1 MNYSLI
7 IFSLL
12 FFYFMYIQFNPL
24 DGTQFKKEKEKEKK
38 TRINYRESE
47 KDIKI
52 RMDAY
57 DKKRQKLASMEDELK
72 NEQSKWFKDNAKIQT
87 IQTEIETLQKSL
99 EEDQKDLDIE
109 TDTDENPESET
120 LEENPDSNSE
130 LLKTLKKELEQENN
144 YFLYPDNPERIK
156 ELEEKIKEIE
166 QKENI
171 GQ

>member
-24 DGTQFKKEKEKEKK
+24 DGTQFEKEKRKKKEEKK
-38 TRINYRESE
+38 TRINYLQSD
-47 KDIKI
+47 KDTKIK
-52 RMDAY
+52 MDAY

-72 NEQSKWFKDNAKIQT
+72 IEQDKWFSRDNDKIQK

-99 EEDQKDLDIE
+99 EEDQEELDIK
-109 TDTDENPESET
+109 TDTDENPESE
-120 LEENPDSNSE
+120 ENPESNSE
-130 LLKTLKKELEQENN
+130 LETLKMELAELNN
-144 YFLYPDNPERIK
+144 YYFYSSNPERIK

-166 QKENI
+166 ENM

>member
-1 MNYSLI
+1 MNYFLI

-24 DGTQFKKEKEKEKK
+24 DGTQFEKEKEKKKEEKK
-38 TRINYRESE
+38 TRINYLQSE
-47 KDIKI
+47 KDTKIK
-52 RMDAY
+52 MDAY

-72 NEQSKWFKDNAKIQT
+72 TEESKSFIFKDKNKIQK

-99 EEDQKDLDIE
+99 EEDQEELDIK
-109 TDTDENPESET
+109 TDM
-120 LEENPDSNSE
+120 EENLESNSE
-130 LLKTLKKELEQENN
+130 LETLKMELAELNN
-144 YFLYPDNPERIK
+144 FWFRSDNPGRKK

-166 QKENI
+166 ENI

>member
-1 MNYSLI
+1 MNYSII

-24 DGTQFKKEKEKEKK
+24 DGTQFEKEKEKK
-38 TRINYRESE
+38 IEEKKTRTDYLQSE
-47 KDIKI
+47 KDTK
-52 RMDAY
+52 

-72 NEQSKWFKDNAKIQT
+72 IEQDKWLFRDNDKIQK

-99 EEDQKDLDIE
+99 EEDQEKLDIE

-130 LLKTLKKELEQENN
+130 LETLKMELAELKN
-144 YFLYPDNPERIK
+144 FWFWSDNRERMK